1 MDTSRVFRRCGR
13 SICLLKSNR
22 LVIGAKGVT
31 VLFERKLTL
40 DGAQIP
46 TRGDRETL
54 LPEAGAAEVLDIRE
68 STFGHADLEL
78 TPGIEDAHDPV
89 RTYLREMGVVR
100 LLTREG
106 EVALAKQIEHGEML
120 VSKAVSRSPFVLREL
135 SAVADDLRR
144 GTRSI
149 REIVH
154 NDSEDPTQEKTE
166 LRLALRKIEK
176 IAKLHALAMRQ
187 AAELKRTPKPK
198 TGSRLRAKYK
208 LARMRVEM
216 SALVRSLHFTAL
228 ERKRLADA
236 LRLSTEQSLAV
247 KRGARSNSRSRRSAR
262 KGTDELTG
270 ACIYE
275 LKRTLQLIRKG
286 EAITERAKKELTE
299 ANLRLVVSIAKR
311 YTNRGLPFLD
321 LIQEGNIG
329 LMKAVD
335 KFEWRRGFKFSTY
348 ATWWIRQAVT
358 RAIADHS
365 RTIRIPVHMNET
377 INQLVRTNRELV
389 RELGREPSSEE
400 IAKRMG
406 VSVIKVRELKK
417 IAQEPISLQTPVGVD
432 EESHLGDFI
441 EDKAVVSPSDAV
453 IDTNLREQTASVL
466 KTLTPREE
474 KVIKMRFGLEDGE
487 PHTLEE
493 VGRAIGVTRER
504 TRQIEAEVV
513 RKLRADPDT
522 YRLRSFL
529 RRAS

>member
-1 MDTSRVFRRCGR
+1 
-13 SICLLKSNR
+13 
-22 LVIGAKGVT
+22 
-31 VLFERKLTL
+31 
-40 DGAQIP
+40 
-46 TRGDRETL
+46 
-54 LPEAGAAEVLDIRE
+54 
-68 STFGHADLEL
+68 
-78 TPGIEDAHDPV
+78 
-89 RTYLREMGVVR
+89 MGVVR

-106 EVALAKQIEHGEML
+106 EVALAKRIECGEML

-135 SAVADDLRR
+135 LAVADDLRR

-149 REIVH
+149 KEIVRI
-154 NDSEDPTQEKTE
+154 DSEDPAQEKIEVGRT
-166 LRLALRKIEK
+166 LRKIEK
-176 IAKLHALAMRQ
+176 VATLHVLAMRQ
-187 AAELKRTPKPK
+187 AAKLKLTPKPK
-198 TGSRLRAKYK
+198 TGSSLGAKYQ
-208 LARMRVEM
+208 LARTCVQM
-216 SALVRSLHFTAL
+216 SSLVRSLHFTAL
-228 ERKRLADA
+228 ERKRLAHA
-236 LRLSTEQSLAV
+236 LHLATEQSLAV
-247 KRGARSNSRSRRSAR
+247 KREARSNSRPRRSAR
-262 KGTDELTG
+262 KSIDKLTG
-270 ACIYE
+270 VSISE

-286 EAITERAKKELTE
+286 EAITGRAKKELTE

-311 YTNRGLPFLD
+311 YMNRGLPFLD

-365 RTIRIPVHMNET
+365 RTIRIPVHMNER

-400 IAKRMG
+400 MAKRMG
-406 VSVIKVRELKK
+406 LSVTKVRELKK
-417 IAQEPISLQTPVGVD
+417 IAQEPISLQTPVGMD

-453 IDTNLREQTASVL
+453 IDMNLREQTASVL

-504 TRQIEAEVV
+504 TRQIEADVV
-513 RKLRADPDT
+513 RKLRAAPDT
-522 YRLRSFL
+522 HRLRSFL

>member
-1 MDTSRVFRRCGR
+1 V
-13 SICLLKSNR
+13 
-22 LVIGAKGVT
+22 V
-31 VLFERKLTL
+31 FERKFTF
-40 DGAQIP
+40 DAAQIP
-46 TRGDRETL
+46 TRGDRDTF
-54 LPEAGAAEVLDIRE
+54 LPEAGASEVLGIRE
-68 STFGHADLEL
+68 NTFGPADLEL
-78 TPGIEDAHDPV
+78 TPGVEDSHDPV

-106 EVALAKQIEHGEML
+106 EVALAKRIECGEML

-135 SAVADDLRR
+135 TAVADDLRR

-149 REIVH
+149 KEIVRI
-154 NDSEDPTQEKTE
+154 DSEDPAQEKIEVGRT
-166 LRLALRKIEK
+166 LRKIEK
-176 IAKLHALAMRQ
+176 VAKLHALAMRQ
-187 AAELKRTPKPK
+187 AAKLKRTPKPK
-198 TGSRLRAKYK
+198 TGSSLRAKYQ
-208 LARMRVEM
+208 LARTRVEM

-228 ERKRLADA
+228 ERKRLARA
-236 LRLSTEQSLAV
+236 LHLATEQSLAV
-247 KRGARSNSRSRRSAR
+247 KREARSNSRPRRSAR
-262 KGTDELTG
+262 KGIDKLTG
-270 ACIYE
+270 VSISE

-286 EAITERAKKELTE
+286 EAITGRAKKELTE

-311 YTNRGLPFLD
+311 YMNRGLPFLD

-365 RTIRIPVHMNET
+365 RTIRIPVHMNER

-400 IAKRMG
+400 MAKRMG
-406 VSVIKVRELKK
+406 LSVTKVRELKK

-513 RKLRADPDT
+513 RKLRAAPDT
-522 YRLRSFL
+522 HRLRSFL

>member
-1 MDTSRVFRRCGR
+1 MV
-13 SICLLKSNR
+13 
-22 LVIGAKGVT
+22 
-31 VLFERKLTL
+31 FERKFTF
-40 DGAQIP
+40 DAPQIP
-46 TRGDRETL
+46 TRGDRDTF
-54 LPEAGAAEVLDIRE
+54 LPEAGATEVLGIRE
-68 STFGHADLEL
+68 STFGPADLEL
-78 TPGIEDAHDPV
+78 TPGVEDSHDPV

-106 EVALAKQIEHGEML
+106 EVALAKQIERGELL

-135 SAVADDLRR
+135 LAVADDLRH

-149 REIVH
+149 KEIVRI
-154 NDSEDPTQEKTE
+154 DSEDPAQEKIEVGRT
-166 LRLALRKIEK
+166 LRKIEK
-176 IAKLHALAMRQ
+176 VATLHALAMRQ
-187 AAELKRTPKPK
+187 AAKLKRTPKPK
-198 TGSRLRAKYK
+198 TGSSLRAKYQ
-208 LARMRVEM
+208 LARTRVQM
-216 SALVRSLHFTAL
+216 SSLVRSLHFTAL
-228 ERKRLADA
+228 ERKRLAHA
-236 LRLSTEQSLAV
+236 LHLATEQSLAV
-247 KRGARSNSRSRRSAR
+247 KREARSNSRPRRSAR
-262 KGTDELTG
+262 KGIDKLTG
-270 ACIYE
+270 VSISE

-286 EAITERAKKELTE
+286 EAITGRAKKELTE

-311 YTNRGLPFLD
+311 YMNRGLPFLD

-365 RTIRIPVHMNET
+365 RTIRIPVHMNER
-377 INQLVRTNRELV
+377 INQMVRTNRELV

-400 IAKRMG
+400 MAKRMG
-406 VSVIKVRELKK
+406 LSVTKVRELKK
-417 IAQEPISLQTPVGVD
+417 IAQEPISLQTPVGMD

-453 IDTNLREQTASVL
+453 IDMNLREQTASVL

-513 RKLRADPDT
+513 RKLRAAPDT
-522 YRLRSFL
+522 HRLRSFL

>member
-1 MDTSRVFRRCGR
+1 
-13 SICLLKSNR
+13 
-22 LVIGAKGVT
+22 LVIKAKGVT
-31 VLFERKLTL
+31 VVFEMKLTSNV
-40 DGAQIP
+40 GQIP
-46 TRGDRETL
+46 TGEDRGTF
-54 LPEAGAAEVLDIRE
+54 LPEAGATEVLDNRGG
-68 STFGHADLEL
+68 TFGEGDLEL
-78 TPGIEDAHDPV
+78 TPGVEDTHDPV

-106 EVALAKQIEHGEML
+106 EVALAKRIEHGEML

-149 REIVH
+149 KEIIQI
-154 NDSEDPTQEKTE
+154 NSEVPAQDKNEV
-166 LRLALRKIEK
+166 RRALQTIEK
-176 IAKLHALAMRQ
+176 IAKLLTLAMRQ
-187 AAELKRTPKPK
+187 AARLKRTPK
-198 TGSRLRAKYK
+198 SRTVPNLRAKYQ
-208 LARMRVEM
+208 LTRTRVEM
-216 SALVRSLHFTAL
+216 SRCVRSLQFTPN

-236 LRLSTEQSLAV
+236 LRLATEQSLV
-247 KRGARSNSRSRRSAR
+247 LEREARSKSRSGRNEP
-262 KGTDELTG
+262 KGIDKLTG
-270 ACIYE
+270 VSMGE
-275 LKRTLQLIRKG
+275 LKHTLQLIRKG

-311 YTNRGLPFLD
+311 YMNRGLPFLD

-348 ATWWIRQAVT
+348 ATWWIRQAIT

-389 RELGREPSSEE
+389 RELGGEPSSEE
-400 IAKRMG
+400 TAKRMG
-406 VSVIKVRELKK
+406 LSVSKVRELKK

-441 EDKAVVSPSDAV
+441 EDKTVVSPSDAV
-453 IDTNLREQTASVL
+453 IDMNLREQTASVL

-487 PHTLEE
+487 QHTLEE
-493 VGRAIGVTRER
+493 VGRSIGVTRER
-504 TRQIEAEVV
+504 TRQIQAEVV
-513 RKLRADPDT
+513 RKLRAAPGT
-522 YRLRSFL
+522 HRLLSFL